1 VATDPRTGLNVQTY
15 QLSLANPNLTP
26 EQSTTVSGGV
36 VLTPHWFE
44 GLNMSVDWYS
54 ISINKAIATI
64 SATNVVAQCA
74 AGMQLFCNQL
84 VFGGPN
90 GALSQINIQP
100 INANRQAVSGL
111 DFQGDY
117 HTSMLAGTID
127 LHLIANYTDT
137 QTQTAQGQ
145 TVSYAGS
152 IGSDSAVRGVPKFKS
167 VLSATYTQDA
177 WQGTIQ
183 GRFIGSAK
191 LNNAWGRLNVDDNSV
206 PPVAYLDLRGAYR
219 WTENIQFYAA
229 MDNLLDT
236 SPPVVAGTTLSTTP
250 YDVSVRDDVYD
261 AIGRQFRV
269 GIRFNY

>member
-1 VATDPRTGLNVQTY
+1 M
-15 QLSLANPNLTP
+15 
-26 EQSTTVSGGV
+26 
-36 VLTPHWFE
+36 LTPHWFE

-145 TVSYAGS
+145 TGSYAGS
-152 IGSDSAVRGVPKFKS
+152 IGSDLAVRGVPKFS
-167 VLSATYTQDA
+167 LFCPRL
-177 WQGTIQ
+177 IHRMP
-183 GRFIGSAK
+183 GREPF
-191 LNNAWGRLNVDDNSV
+191 
-206 PPVAYLDLRGAYR
+206 RGASSAR
-219 WTENIQFYAA
+219 P
-229 MDNLLDT
+229 
-236 SPPVVAGTTLSTTP
+236 S
-250 YDVSVRDDVYD
+250 
-261 AIGRQFRV
+261 
-269 GIRFNY
+269 